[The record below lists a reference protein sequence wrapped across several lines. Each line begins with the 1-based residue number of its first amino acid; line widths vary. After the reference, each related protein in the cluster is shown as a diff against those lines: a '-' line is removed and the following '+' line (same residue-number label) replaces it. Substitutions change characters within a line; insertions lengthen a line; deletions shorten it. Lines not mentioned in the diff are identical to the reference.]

1 MKQFGLGC
9 RKHQPII
16 PGLHNLIGGNNGTG
30 YNEQEI
36 VLQELFGGGK
46 NIYNPTVIGNAVVS
60 DNNPLGIIAQ
70 NWLTQG

>member
-1 MKQFGLGC
+1 M
-9 RKHQPII
+9 
-16 PGLHNLIGGNNGTG
+16 
-30 YNEQEI
+30 
-36 VLQELFGGGK
+36 LQELFGGGK